1 MPTVRKLE
9 RAKHI
14 CKDVGLGRARHLDTS
29 RSWFVLMAGFA
40 AWAYFS
46 GTVAEYCGSVTLEAE
61 TKATAQLTRASVVAA
76 KVADTT
82 GASSTQSCRHFQ
94 QA

>member
-14 CKDVGLGRARHLDTS
+14 CKDGVGGGGRWLDTF
-29 RSWFVLMAGFA
+29 RSCFVLVATLA
-40 AWAYFS
+40 AWAYFN
-46 GTVAEYCGSVTLEAE
+46 GTAAEYHDRGTLEAE
-61 TKATAQLTRASVVAA
+61 ATATIRLTRASVPAA

>member
-14 CKDVGLGRARHLDTS
+14 CRDVSLGGQQYPDTS
-29 RSWFVLMAGFA
+29 RSLFVLMASFA
-40 AWAYFS
+40 VWAYFN
-46 GTVAEYCGSVTLEAE
+46 GTAAGHYGSVTLEAE